1 MDSVRVWTGR
11 TACALQAALRLSN
24 ESFAERLGIAVRTV
38 AAWHHK
44 PTLKP
49 KSEMQQL
56 LDTAFEQASPGAKA
70 RFTQVLA
77 GPADPPITEPD
88 PVPAPDMRHA
98 CSCPQTPTGSDS
110 TAARG
115 RLRTD
120 PHIDAA
126 LDWLDRSAAWVPG
139 CARNTV
145 AARLTQVNVQ
155 ELHARGKRRRG
166 VNQHHVAQALAEYYH
181 QRLPD
186 HGRYAAR
193 YGENRQTATSI
204 LTRPEWLDLSCP
216 LLSSNDQLTFA
227 GLASSGEISLDAHAA
242 DRAAHRLVETLA
254 LDVRLTNM
262 PLYRLLD
269 SNIKEGHI
277 EGTVS
282 ITSFVEYALTMDL
295 LEGELIDA
303 ISAGQTT
310 QCGLLPLRDRYLPDA
325 DSVLDLSGRLCAG
338 GVLAL
343 CAIAR
348 PSRSRGEADYLLIV
362 QERSGVVLN
371 AARKL
376 AVIPKGFH
384 QPLTDTTEDTALG
397 ATLQREMEEELF
409 GRADIDNTVTEQ
421 RSIDPMHPSRLSQP
435 MRWLTTV
442 PGTLR
447 MECTGFGLNLVSG
460 NYEFASLIVIDDEE
474 FWRRHGGQL
483 EVNWESSTVRRYSS
497 LDHNSLTELI
507 AEVAWSNEG
516 LFALLQGLRRLS
528 QIGGNRVNL
537 PPIHWEIR
545 P

>member
-1 MDSVRVWTGR
+1 MDSVSMWTGR

-24 ESFAERLGIAVRTV
+24 ESFAEHLGIAVRTV

-77 GPADPPITEPD
+77 GPADPPSTEPD
-88 PVPAPDMRHA
+88 PVPAPDTLHTA
-98 CSCPQTPTGSDS
+98 SCPQTPTAHDS
-110 TAARG
+110 TAAFG

-126 LDWLDRSAAWVPG
+126 LDWLDRSAGWAPG
-139 CARNTV
+139 CGRDAV
-145 AARLTQVNVQ
+145 AARLARVNIQ
-155 ELHARGKRRRG
+155 ELRARGKRRRG

-181 QRLPD
+181 QRLPN

-204 LTRPEWLDLSCP
+204 LTRPEWLDLNCP
-216 LLSSNDQLTFA
+216 LLSPNDRLTLAGIASN
-227 GLASSGEISLDAHAA
+227 GEISLDAHAV
-242 DRAAHRLVETLA
+242 DRAVHRLVETLA

-269 SNIKEGHI
+269 SNIKESHI
-277 EGTVS
+277 DGTVG

-295 LEGELIDA
+295 LEGELIDT
-303 ISAGQTT
+303 ISAGHSTRR
-310 QCGLLPLRDRYLPDA
+310 GLLPLRDRYLPDT

-348 PSRSRGEADYLLIV
+348 PPRSRGEADYLLIV

-384 QPLTDTTEDTALG
+384 QPLTDIAEDTPVG

-409 GRADIDNTVTEQ
+409 GREDIDNTVAEQ
-421 RSIDPMHPSRLSQP
+421 RSIDPMHPSRLSEP

-442 PGTLR
+442 PGALR

-474 FWRRHGGQL
+474 FWRRHGGGL

-497 LDHNSLTELI
+497 LDRNSLTELI

-528 QIGGNRVNL
+528 QIGGNRMNL
-537 PPIHWEIR
+537 PPIHWEIQ

>member
-1 MDSVRVWTGR
+1 MDSVSVWTGR

-24 ESFAERLGIAVRTV
+24 ESFAEHLGIAVRTV

-44 PTLKP
+44 PTLTP

-70 RFTQVLA
+70 RFTQALA
-77 GPADPPITEPD
+77 GSADPSATD
-88 PVPAPDMRHA
+88 PTLFQHQARCTRRRARRH
-98 CSCPQTPTGSDS
+98 SPRHDS
-110 TAARG
+110 TAAFG

-126 LDWLDRSAAWVPG
+126 LDWLDRSAGWAPG
-139 CARNTV
+139 CGRDAV
-145 AARLTQVNVQ
+145 AARLAQVNIQ

-216 LLSSNDQLTFA
+216 LLSPNDQLTLA
-227 GLASSGEISLDAHAA
+227 GIASNGEISLDAHAA
-242 DRAAHRLVETLA
+242 DRAVHRLVETLA

-277 EGTVS
+277 DGTVG

-303 ISAGQTT
+303 ISAGHST
-310 QCGLLPLRDRYLPDA
+310 QRGLLPLRDRYLPDT

-384 QPLTDTTEDTALG
+384 QPLTDTTEDTPVG

-409 GRADIDNTVTEQ
+409 GREDIDNTVTEQ
-421 RSIDPMHPSRLSQP
+421 RSIDPMHPSRLSEP

-442 PGTLR
+442 PGALR

-460 NYEFASLIVIDDEE
+460 NYEFASLIVIEDEE
-474 FWRRHGGQL
+474 FWHRYGGQL
-483 EVNWESSTVRRYSS
+483 AVNWESSTVRRYSS
-497 LDHNSLTELI
+497 LDRNSLTELI